1 MLLLLLRLSCIIEK
15 SSWNAKFGSTNMGF
29 PFDYCLEQN
38 LNRIRT
44 YSNWIMMKIM
54 RYMIF
59 WKIQRCCVLK
69 YEEALMFI
77 SFLGCLGTSFENER
91 SMVNLYLVDVL
102 YKYRSDLDFD
112 VLMHC
117 DELTIPNQVRDW
129 VVIQE
134 RERRQLIYDL
144 E

>member
-1 MLLLLLRLSCIIEK
+1 M
-15 SSWNAKFGSTNMGF
+15 NA
-29 PFDYCLEQN
+29 LEQQDF
-38 LNRIRT
+38 T
-44 YSNWIMMKIM
+44 
-54 RYMIF
+54 F
-59 WKIQRCCVLK
+59 VLK
-69 YEEALMFI
+69 MLKLLFMHVGANLIIVSNVTKWCTWYFGRSRDVSEYEKVLL
-77 SFLGCLGTSFENER
+77 FLILDCLGTSFENER

-134 RERRQLIYDL
+134 RERR
-144 E
+144 